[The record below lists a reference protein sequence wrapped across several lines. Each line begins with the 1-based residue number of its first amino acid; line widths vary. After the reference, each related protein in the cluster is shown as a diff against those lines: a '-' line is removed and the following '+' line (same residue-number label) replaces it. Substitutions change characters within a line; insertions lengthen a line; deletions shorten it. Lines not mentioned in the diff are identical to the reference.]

1 MAYLQTQ
8 KSDFDSRLATLLPNY
23 SHAPPDARIIEL
35 LRTNTSPT
43 AFERKG
49 FEITLSKAPSR
60 IAELDS
66 LIHATTSLLDYL
78 TKDRSQALANQAD
91 AKKILSPSRRLPPE
105 VLTEIF
111 IRCWSLYGR
120 TGPPLDPRAVPWTLT
135 HVCRKWRKVAIA
147 TPEIWSSIHLDFGYD
162 KFVRGSQHKAAFM
175 LGMILDR
182 ARPHDLNVFIDHK
195 DDISTHPACA
205 VLLPSVRYWKSLEVE
220 GVSCDLSF
228 LSPCRGF
235 FDRLETAKVRGLHH
249 GGSEAIDIFAVA
261 PRLRSFTKTSHGPFL
276 LPANLV
282 EFDDTYLFNVYT
294 CTTLRRLV
302 NIETLSLS
310 CNSYSSE
317 LPRIHLSRLSQLK
330 LTTDLRSL
338 GTLFVTYNQFDLPSL
353 THLKIWFLY
362 SQPMIPPQVPQPIL
376 SSTVTSLTLMW
387 FHCISLKLSASDFEL
402 DLSSY
407 CRLPNLRCLTVGDC
421 PNINPFLGALSIHPG
436 RNVIFPK
443 MSKLDIKYGHEF
455 RLSEDVLDMHILV
468 ELAQSRRDQGAL
480 RKFRLAWQRGLVNDD
495 ADTRSRWQQLS
506 APGGRIQIS
515 ASIKDGLITGRL
527 GERVSRVGVGSCT
540 SSESLEGYTNSTSTQ
555 SFSPNAVLKARL
567 DSIELNAMNGF
578 LIDQL
583 IQDVNNKRT
592 DAYGGSVESRA
603 RSALEVIVPPSG

>member
-120 TGPPLDPRAVPWTLT
+120 TGPPLDPRAVPWSLT
-135 HVCRKWRKVAIA
+135 HVCRKWREVAIA
-147 TPEIWSSIHLDFGYD
+147 TPEIWSSIHLDFVHD
-162 KFVRGSQHKAAFM
+162 KFLKGSRAHEAAFM
-175 LGMILDR
+175 LGVILDR
-182 ARPHDLNVFIDHK
+182 AQTHDLDVIVNHE
-195 DDISTHPACA
+195 DDISTHPACT
-205 VLLPSVRYWKSLEVE
+205 VLLPSVRYWKSLEVW
-220 GVSCDLSF
+220 GVTRF

-235 FDRLETAKVRGLHH
+235 FDRLETAEVRGFHY

-261 PRLRSFTKTSHGPFL
+261 PRLRSFTMILDAPFV

-282 EFDDTYLFNVYT
+282 EFDDSCPFNKNT
-294 CTTLRRLV
+294 CTTLRHLV
-302 NIETLSLS
+302 NIETLSIS
-310 CNSYSSE
+310 CSSYSSE
-317 LPRIHLSRLSQLK
+317 LPRIHLPKPSQLD
-330 LTTDLRSL
+330 LTMDLRSL
-338 GTLFVTYNQFDLPSL
+338 GTPFVTYNHFDLPSL
-353 THLKIWFLY
+353 THLKIFFLY
-362 SQPMIPPQVPQPIL
+362 SQPTISPQVPQPIH
-376 SSTVTSLTLMW
+376 SSTVTSLTLTW

-436 RNVIFPK
+436 RNVMFPK
-443 MSKLDIKYGHEF
+443 MSKLDIKCGYDH
-455 RLSEDVLDMHILV
+455 RLSGDVLDMHILV
-468 ELAQSRRDQGAL
+468 ELVQSRRDQGAL
-480 RKFRLAWQRGLVNDD
+480 RNFRLAWQRGLVNDD

-515 ASIKDGLITGRL
+515 ASIKGL
-527 GERVSRVGVGSCT
+527 
-540 SSESLEGYTNSTSTQ
+540 
-555 SFSPNAVLKARL
+555 
-567 DSIELNAMNGF
+567 
-578 LIDQL
+578 
-583 IQDVNNKRT
+583 
-592 DAYGGSVESRA
+592 
-603 RSALEVIVPPSG
+603 